1 MQSLQAFAHTQE
13 VISLCSFHNRLNTGH
28 TKYLSVHAVAFNI
41 TNNTVARKINDTRHL
56 KQNNDIIICRKTL
69 GHFVVVVVKKAG
81 SHTESVYSKMYCG
94 YGASLQQD
102 VLWLSSQFTT
112 RCTVVMEPVCSKMY
126 CDDKYCS
133 FLLQPRI
140 NVFPFPMC

>member
-1 MQSLQAFAHTQE
+1 M
-13 VISLCSFHNRLNTGH
+13 
-28 TKYLSVHAVAFNI
+28 
-41 TNNTVARKINDTRHL
+41 ARKINDTRHL

-126 CDDKYCS
+126 CDNKYCS
-133 FLLQPRI
+133 FFSLLQPRI
-140 NVFPFPMC
+140 NVCVSFPNVLGICALCVCMCVCVGGGGG